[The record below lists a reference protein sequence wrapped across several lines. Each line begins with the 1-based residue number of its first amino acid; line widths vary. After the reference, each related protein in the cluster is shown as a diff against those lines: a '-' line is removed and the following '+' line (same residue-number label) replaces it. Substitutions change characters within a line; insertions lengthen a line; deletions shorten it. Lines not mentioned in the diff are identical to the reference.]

1 MRHARRNRS
10 RKSQDTVRFEKLEN
24 RTFLTVV
31 PSGFTDSVVGG
42 TNSLDRP
49 VAMELAPDGRIF
61 VTEQPGRIRVIK
73 DGQLL
78 PTPFATLTVSS
89 VGERGALGIT
99 LDPNFT
105 QNHFVYVYYTAT

>member
-1 MRHARRNRS
+1 MRHARRIVGNDVDHGRGN
-10 RKSQDTVRFEKLEN
+10 DVVRFEQLES

-31 PSGFTDSVVGG
+31 PSGFTDTVLGG
-42 TNSLDRP
+42 TNALDRP
-49 VAMELAPDGRIF
+49 VAMEFAPDGRIF

-78 PTPFATLTVSS
+78 PTPFASLTVSS

-99 LDPNFT
+99 VDPNFA
-105 QNHFVYVYYTAT
+105 QNHF

>member
-1 MRHARRNRS
+1 MRHARRIRRS
-10 RKSQDTVRFEKLEN
+10 DERQNIARFEQLET

-42 TNSLDRP
+42 TNGLDRP
-49 VAMELAPDGRIF
+49 VAMEFATDGRVF

-78 PTPFATLTVSS
+78 PPPFATLTVSS
-89 VGERGALGIT
+89 VGERGALGI
-99 LDPNFT
+99 
-105 QNHFVYVYYTAT
+105 